1 MSSLPRFPGERL
13 SVFHAKVAQI
23 EAQGLPPLDRR
34 RALEKL
40 RDESGV
46 TALNFRPWTLP
57 ADAIRSD
64 DEVRE
69 RHRKACANRRL
80 RRTEQAGHTAVRVA
94 GEATNG

>member
-1 MSSLPRFPGERL
+1 MPPLPRFPGERL
-13 SVFHAKVAQI
+13 ATFHAKVAQI

-57 ADAIRSD
+57 VDAVRSD
-64 DEVRE
+64 EEVRE
-69 RHRKACANRRL
+69 RRRKACANRR
-80 RRTEQAGHTAVRVA
+80 RRREQAA
-94 GEATNG
+94 